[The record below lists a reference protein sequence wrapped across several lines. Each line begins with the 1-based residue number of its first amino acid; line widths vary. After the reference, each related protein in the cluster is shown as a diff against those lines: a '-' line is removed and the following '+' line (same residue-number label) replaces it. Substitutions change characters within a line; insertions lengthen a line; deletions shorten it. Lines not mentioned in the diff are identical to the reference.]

1 MEEVQ
6 KVVCSMSADSAPGPD
21 GFPGS
26 FFQGYHK
33 IKEDLFQLVTYFFAE
48 GTIPRSINATFL

>member
-33 IKEDLFQLVTYFFAE
+33 RRSLPAGHLFL
-48 GTIPRSINATFL
+48 R